1 MKIGITKMYKEIAD
15 LIGLENYEIVNPYNS
30 KVDCDF
36 LIISK
41 GYKERVK
48 NLNPEAEIFE
58 VKSATFRDLIETLK
72 ELKKLCIGKEE
83 KINNSIEF
91 LKNKEREIKE
101 LAKGLNIKVNPKTE
115 FVKRVVDDLGLEI
128 SDNGILI
135 IPDYLF
141 DGKDS
146 DKNLRFSLLET
157 SFQIENVIIL
167 KTHNYN
173 LGLVE
178 RIEDRYLQIINNLR
192 GFYERTH

>member
-115 FVKRVVDDLGLEI
+115 FVKKVVEDLGLEI
-128 SDNGILI
+128 SDDGILI

-141 DGKDS
+141 DGND
-146 DKNLRFSLLET
+146 
-157 SFQIENVIIL
+157 IENIIIL

-178 RIEDRYLQIINNLR
+178 RIEDRYLQIINKLR
-192 GFYERTH
+192 DFYERFDKRGS

>member
-15 LIGLENYEIVNPYNS
+15 LIGLEEYRIVNPYNS

-48 NLNPEAEIFE
+48 KLNPEAEIFE
-58 VKSATFRDLIETLK
+58 VKSATFKDLIETLE
-72 ELKKLCIGKEE
+72 ELKKLSIGDEE

-91 LKNKEREIKE
+91 LKHKEKEIKE
-101 LAKGLNIKVNPKTE
+101 LAKNLNVKVNPKTE
-115 FVKRVVDDLGLEI
+115 FVKKVVEDLDLEI

-141 DGKDS
+141 DG
-146 DKNLRFSLLET
+146 NH
-157 SFQIENVIIL
+157 IENIILL
-167 KTHNYN
+167 KTHNYD

-178 RIEDRYLQIINNLR
+178 RIEDRYLQIINKLR
-192 GFYERTH
+192 AFYEKRS

>member
-15 LIGLENYEIVNPYNS
+15 LIGLEEYEIVNPYNT

-48 NLNPEAEIFE
+48 KLNPESEIFE
-58 VKSATFRDLIETLK
+58 VKSATFMDLIKSLE
-72 ELKKLCIGKEE
+72 ELKKLGIGKEG
-83 KINNSIEF
+83 KIDKSIEF
-91 LKNKEREIKE
+91 LKNKEKEIKK
-101 LAKGLNIKVNPKTE
+101 LVKDLNVKVNPKTE
-115 FVKRVVDDLGLEI
+115 FIRKVVEDLGLEI

-141 DGKDS
+141 DGK
-146 DKNLRFSLLET
+146 N
-157 SFQIENVIIL
+157 IENIIIL
-167 KTHNYN
+167 KTHNYD

-178 RIEDRYLQIINNLR
+178 RIEDRYLQIIQSIQKYLNK
-192 GFYERTH
+192 